1 MERRGGRGKTRTS
14 RGKRGFTLVELM
26 VVILLLGFVFL
37 LTFPNFQEF
46 LAPRDVKKAVRQF
59 VGSVKYAQSQ
69 AATTKQRYR
78 LNVDLKE
85 NAFWVSIEGEKN
97 SFLREA
103 TPMGNPSYLP
113 PGVIFLDMVRPDQG
127 KIRDG
132 IGYVEFSPT
141 GWAEECSI
149 HIRKGEEEV
158 FTVFIRPLGGTVE
171 VVGGYVERGK
181 E

>member
-1 MERRGGRGKTRTS
+1 M
-14 RGKRGFTLVELM
+14 M
-26 VVILLLGFVFL
+26 VVILLLGFIFL
-37 LTFPNFQEF
+37 LTFPNFRDF
-46 LAPRDVKKAVRQF
+46 LEPRDAKKAVRQF

-85 NAFWVSIEGEKN
+85 NAFWISIEGEKD
-97 SFLREA
+97 SFPREA

-113 PGVIFLDMVRPDQG
+113 SGVIFLDMVRPEKE
-127 KIRDG
+127 KIREG

-149 HIRKGEEEV
+149 HLRKGEEEV
-158 FTVFIRPLGGTVE
+158 FTIFIHPLGGKVE
-171 VVGGYVERGK
+171 VVAGYVERGK